1 MNDPYEKLAN
11 AIFLQAV
18 KDYRT
23 ARKKLKK
30 YPKIM
35 VEDCERFFR
44 SDWFAALTGID
55 GQMLLKKLQEESL
68 S

>member
-1 MNDPYEKLAN
+1 
-11 AIFLQAV
+11 
-18 KDYRT
+18 
-23 ARKKLKK
+23 
-30 YPKIM
+30 M

-44 SDWFAALTGID
+44 SDWFAVLTGID